1 MDFLKKVETPPP
13 AKKRQRAPSL
23 TRPGQ
28 VRKLLQRTVFEVRQ
42 GTITPAIANSIGF
55 LCNCLLKSLE
65 QTEIERRL
73 DEIEKRV
80 GGSTSTL
87 RRVK

>member
-1 MDFLKKVETPPP
+1 MDFLKKVDTLPP

-23 TRPGQ
+23 TKPGQ
-28 VRKLLQRTVFEVRQ
+28 VRKLLQRTVHEVRQ
-42 GTITPAIANSIGF
+42 GVIQPNVGNCIGF

-65 QTEIERRL
+65 QTELEKRL
-73 DEIEKRV
+73 DDLEKRV
-80 GGSTSTL
+80 GSHTSTL